1 MLQRIAVILRFDP
14 SVHLTSAFIAIMLAT
29 AAPGILEAGA
39 QPAPQKLAIYGDSLA
54 TGVFFG
60 MRDVFTKTAGTR
72 VIRRSMGGT
81 GLVRNDHFDWVAHA
95 DRFVRRDRP
104 DVVVVSL
111 GGNDRQ
117 DFVLRGRRIRR
128 FTDAWWV
135 EYMRRAE
142 QVMRSLKR
150 VSPKVYWLGIP
161 VVRSTRMTQDYAK
174 LNAQLRRL
182 CRMHGIVYVDI
193 WDRFRGADRRFTA
206 FETVSGR
213 TLRVRNRD
221 GMHFT
226 RHGNRRLAQ
235 IITGAIGGRVHL
247 IRRMPQSA
255 SVTAGRRTGSAPSR

>member
-1 MLQRIAVILRFDP
+1 MSQRIAVILRFNL
-14 SVHLTSAFIAIMLAT
+14 SFHLTSAFIAIVLAT
-29 AAPGILEAGA
+29 AAPGIFEAGA

-60 MRDVFTKTAGTR
+60 MRDMFTKTAGTR
-72 VIRRSMGGT
+72 VIRRSLGGT

-128 FTDAWWV
+128 FTDAWWA

-142 QVMRSLKR
+142 KVMRSLKR

-161 VVRSTRMTQDYAK
+161 IVRSPRMTQDYAR
-174 LNAQLRRL
+174 LNARLRRL

-193 WDRFRGADRRFTA
+193 WHRFRGADRRFTA
-206 FETVSGR
+206 YETVSGR
-213 TLRVRNRD
+213 TLRMRNPD

-226 RHGNRRLAQ
+226 RHGNQRLAQ
-235 IITGAIGGRVHL
+235 IIAGAIRGRIHL
-247 IRRMPQSA
+247 SRRLPQPA
-255 SVTAGRRTGSAPSR
+255 SISAGRRTASALPR